1 VSDPL
6 AQVTEALVDVFRPLA
21 RIVGDA
27 DAATAWFQELGFDV
41 ELDVGAVDALNDAVP
56 SLSRVQSELVPL
68 ADRLAG
74 GEELTL
80 ADGVAVAAL
89 VADLTADLRAVADGS
104 AALGRLPAPLDEA
117 ETWVDLAAAIPANLV
132 AAWFEAAV
140 PAVYVPLRLAGAIRS
155 WIDGRGRRQRTVD
168 WAVVADLIKDP
179 LGAVQTEYG
188 WGGEFDHV
196 ALLIA
201 VRDIALATGS
211 ALRWS
216 LPTGSV
222 AEEWFPGGVPYGLRS
237 LRVDFGDAAI
247 ADGSVSGEV
256 GVELVP
262 IPADPTEPVSGLALV
277 NHSVIEAGI
286 ELPVTDDWTV
296 ALSGEVDASAAFAV
310 ELFPGA
316 PPSVTSATPVVDLVV
331 ALRGEPSAD
340 EPWLLFGRREGLR
353 LTLDGV
359 ELSAGLSGP
368 VDDIELTA
376 GLATLGEGLSLFI
389 PTGTGDPFVSEMVS
403 QGIEAGAVVDLLWSS
418 KHGVTLDGSVSL
430 RVVIPIDKWI
440 GPIHLLYL
448 DIEMTFG
455 DPSEL
460 SLAVAFAVEIGPI
473 TVTLDGI
480 GLRLIG
486 AVAADGDGHLG
497 PFDLELAFKPPTGF
511 GVVIDIA
518 DIVTGG
524 GFLEFDPDR
533 GEYSGVFAVQVLEGL
548 GLTAV
553 GMLTAPLPGQDDG
566 WSLFFS
572 ITARF
577 PFPIQLSFGFTLN
590 AIGALVGIH
599 RRMDVDAIG
608 AGLADGSLDAIMFP
622 DDPVAN
628 APIILESLRTSF
640 PEARG
645 QYVFGAMV
653 EIGWLPPLVSAQ
665 LGIIVQLPDPLQIVI
680 VGQAECILPTK
691 DAPLLELRT
700 DVFGVIDLT
709 AGTIAI
715 DADLRDSRLVL
726 LALTGSIA
734 VRAAFLDDPSL
745 LMAAGGFHPAFTAP
759 PSFPSLERLGV
770 ALNVPDALDVR
781 LEAYVAITSNTLQ
794 FGARFSFFGK
804 AGPITAEGGAGF
816 DALITF
822 TPFGLTV
829 GVDFGATIKVAGFDA
844 LGALLSLQV
853 SGPAPW
859 RFVGTATFTLAG
871 LEKDFHLDESI
882 GRPAP
887 AAPVP
892 AVNVATLV
900 CDALAQPDNW
910 EILASADTGGVVLL
924 APVSPEPALDP
935 GGGLQVRQQ
944 VAPLEVEL
952 DRYGEAP
959 ISGPSTVHVS
969 SVQLGNAKATSAT
982 ITDWFASAVYWDLG
996 RTERLSAPS
1005 FEHHPAGYSL
1015 TATES
1020 SVAGATRSTLIDHDT
1035 DLWEDDTLDLQL
1047 EPPPPG
1053 ILDVVIVRACTSH
1066 ALVTMPRPT
1075 SEFTFNDLTYAAVS
1089 SVTGRLVSTTSGT
1102 YIATRKLTT
1111 SEFAG
1116 SLVIPLS
1123 EVSA

>member
-6 AQVTEALVDVFRPLA
+6 AQVTEALVDAFRPLA
-21 RIVGDA
+21 QIAADA
-27 DAATAWFQELGFDV
+27 SAATAWFQELGFDV
-41 ELDVGAVDALNDAVP
+41 DFDADAVAALNDAVP
-56 SLSRVQSELVPL
+56 SIGRVESELVPL
-68 ADRLAG
+68 ALRIADG
-74 GEELTL
+74 QELSL
-80 ADGVAVAAL
+80 ADGVAVATL
-89 VADLTADLRAVADGS
+89 VVDLAADLRAVADGAPS
-104 AALGRLPAPLDEA
+104 LAGLPSPLDDA
-117 ETWVDLAAAIPANLV
+117 ETWIDLAAAIPANLV
-132 AAWFEAAV
+132 AAWFEAAL

-155 WIDGRGRRQRTVD
+155 WVDGEGRRHRAVD
-168 WAVVADLIKDP
+168 WAVVADLVKDP
-179 LGAVQTEYG
+179 LGTIQTEYG
-188 WGGEFDHV
+188 WGGDFDHV
-196 ALLIA
+196 ALLTA
-201 VRDIALATGS
+201 LRDVALATGV

-216 LPTGSV
+216 VPTESV
-222 AEEWFPGGVPYGLRS
+222 AAEWFPDGLPYGLRT
-237 LRVDFGDAAI
+237 LLLDLGDASL
-247 ADGSVSGEV
+247 ADGAVTGEIGIEV
-256 GVELVP
+256 VP
-262 IPADPTEPVSGLALV
+262 IPAATAEPITGLVLGNRSLV
-277 NHSVIEAGI
+277 DAEV
-286 ELPVTDDWTV
+286 ELPVTEEWTV
-296 ALSGEVDASAAFAV
+296 ALRGELDASAGLAV
-310 ELFPGA
+310 ELFPGT
-316 PPSVTSATPVVDLVV
+316 PPSVTSAAPVVDLAI

-368 VDDIELTA
+368 VDDDIELTA

-389 PTGTGDPFVSEMVS
+389 PTGTGDPFVAEMVS

-486 AVAADGDGHLG
+486 VVAADGDGQLG

-518 DIVTGG
+518 GVVTGG

-533 GEYSGVFAVQVLEGL
+533 GEYSGVFAVQVFEGL
-548 GLTAV
+548 GLTAI
-553 GMLTAPLPGQDDG
+553 GMLTAPLPGEDDG

-577 PFPIQLSFGFTLN
+577 PVPIQLSFGFTLN
-590 AIGALVGIH
+590 AVGALVGIH

-608 AGLADGSLDAIMFP
+608 AGIADGSLDAIMFP

-628 APIILESLRTSF
+628 APMILESLRTSF

-653 EIGWLPPLVSAQ
+653 EIGWLPPLVSGQ

-759 PSFPSLERLGV
+759 PAFPSLERLGV

-794 FGARFSFFGK
+794 FGARFSFFGQ

-816 DALITF
+816 DTLITF

-882 GRPAP
+882 GAPAP
-887 AAPVP
+887 VAPVP
-892 AVNVATLV
+892 AVDVATLV
-900 CDALAQPDNW
+900 RDALAQPDNW
-910 EILASADTGGVVLL
+910 EIVASLDTGGVVLL
-924 APVSPEPALDP
+924 APVSPEPVLDP

-969 SVQLGNAKATSAT
+969 SVQLGSAKATSAT
-982 ITDWFASAVYWDLG
+982 VTDWFASAVYWDLG

-1005 FEHHPAGYSL
+1005 FEHHGAGYSL
-1015 TATES
+1015 SATDS
-1020 SVAGATRSTLIDHDT
+1020 SVAGAARSTVIDHDT

-1053 ILDVVIVRACTSH
+1053 ILDVVIVRSSTSRS
-1066 ALVTMPRPT
+1066 LVTMPRPT
-1075 SEFTFNDLTYAAVS
+1075 SEFTLHDLTYAAVS
-1089 SVTGRLVSTTSGT
+1089 SVTGRLVSTASGA
-1102 YIATRKLTT
+1102 YIATRKLA
-1111 SEFAG
+1111 ELAG
-1116 SLVIPLS
+1116 SLVVPLC
-1123 EVSA
+1123 EVTA

>member
-1 VSDPL
+1 M
-6 AQVTEALVDVFRPLA
+6 
-21 RIVGDA
+21 
-27 DAATAWFQELGFDV
+27 
-41 ELDVGAVDALNDAVP
+41 
-56 SLSRVQSELVPL
+56 
-68 ADRLAG
+68 
-74 GEELTL
+74 
-80 ADGVAVAAL
+80 
-89 VADLTADLRAVADGS
+89 
-104 AALGRLPAPLDEA
+104 
-117 ETWVDLAAAIPANLV
+117 
-132 AAWFEAAV
+132 
-140 PAVYVPLRLAGAIRS
+140 
-155 WIDGRGRRQRTVD
+155 
-168 WAVVADLIKDP
+168 
-179 LGAVQTEYG
+179 
-188 WGGEFDHV
+188 
-196 ALLIA
+196 
-201 VRDIALATGS
+201 
-211 ALRWS
+211 
-216 LPTGSV
+216 
-222 AEEWFPGGVPYGLRS
+222 
-237 LRVDFGDAAI
+237 
-247 ADGSVSGEV
+247 
-256 GVELVP
+256 
-262 IPADPTEPVSGLALV
+262 
-277 NHSVIEAGI
+277 
-286 ELPVTDDWTV
+286 
-296 ALSGEVDASAAFAV
+296 
-310 ELFPGA
+310 
-316 PPSVTSATPVVDLVV
+316 
-331 ALRGEPSAD
+331 
-340 EPWLLFGRREGLR
+340 
-353 LTLDGV
+353 
-359 ELSAGLSGP
+359 
-368 VDDIELTA
+368 DDIELTA

-403 QGIEAGAVVDLLWSS
+403 QGIEAGATFDLGWSS

-430 RVVIPIDKWI
+430 RVVIPIDKWL

-486 AVAADGDGHLG
+486 VVAADGDGHLG

-524 GFLEFDPDR
+524 GFLEFDPDH

-844 LGALLSLQV
+844 LGAPLSLQV

-900 CDALAQPDNW
+900 CNALAQPDNW

-924 APVSPEPALDP
+924 APVEPRTGARPGRWAAGASAGGPP
-935 GGGLQVRQQ
+935 GGGARPVRRGADQRAVDRPRVERPTRQRQGHVGHGHRLVRQRRLLGPRPHRTAQ
-944 VAPLEVEL
+944 RALVRAPPSRVLADRDRVVGRRRHPLDADRPRHRPVGGRHVGSPTRTAPAGDPRHRHRQSLHQPCARHDAATDERVHVQRPDLRRRLVGDRPVGLDDIGDVRRDAEAHHVRVRRIARRPAERGVRMTFMRSPATQAVRGRSLAGARSLASWTRDAPMTALEVTF
-952 DRYGEAP
+952 AP
-959 ISGPSTVHVS
+959 WAQRGLGAVADGTVDTN
-969 SVQLGNAKATSAT
+969 G
-982 ITDWFASAVYWDLG
+982 
-996 RTERLSAPS
+996 APRQ
-1005 FEHHPAGYSL
+1005 H
-1015 TATES
+1015 
-1020 SVAGATRSTLIDHDT
+1020 
-1035 DLWEDDTLDLQL
+1035 
-1047 EPPPPG
+1047 
-1053 ILDVVIVRACTSH
+1053 
-1066 ALVTMPRPT
+1066 
-1075 SEFTFNDLTYAAVS
+1075 
-1089 SVTGRLVSTTSGT
+1089 TTSVEAQLSVEQVHDP
-1102 YIATRKLTT
+1102 ATVSFRLRGPGDVARARRRPDRAHRPRRRRCR
-1111 SEFAG
+1111 ERAE
-1116 SLVIPLS
+1116 P
-1123 EVSA
+1123 VSARRVRQRPPAVVAHAGDHRW